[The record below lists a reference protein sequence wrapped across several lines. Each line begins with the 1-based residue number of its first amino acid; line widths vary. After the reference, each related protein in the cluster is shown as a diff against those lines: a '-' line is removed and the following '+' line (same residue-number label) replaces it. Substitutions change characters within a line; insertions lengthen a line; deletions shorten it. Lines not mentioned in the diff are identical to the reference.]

1 MKYLLMHG
9 LVGTGKA
16 RADRPAAAGAD
27 FSDVFS
33 AAPAARVDERDERD
47 ASAPTK
53 GSGVAAI
60 LGLYSVVIGGGE
72 ANGSIAS
79 AS

>member
-16 RADRPAAAGAD
+16 RADRPAAASAD

-33 AAPAARVDERDERD
+33 AAPRP
-47 ASAPTK
+47 ASMKGTSATQAPTK
-53 GSGVAAI
+53 GSSVATI
-60 LGLYSVVIGGGE
+60 LGLYFVVIGGGE